1 MEKKEVEI
9 VALNTSQSS
18 PGNFSLVLED
28 LQEKKRI
35 VIIIGAFEAQA
46 IAIHME
52 RMQLPRPLTHDIFKT
67 TINELGATLKEVIIH
82 NIIDGMFQAWLVL
95 ITVDKHEKKID
106 CRASDAL
113 ALAVRF
119 NCPVYVYD
127 FVLDEAAIQEVET
140 KLSTFRG
147 SLAEYSIEQLQSLLK
162 DVLAKEDYESA
173 TRIRDIIKK
182 RK

>member
-1 MEKKEVEI
+1 M
-9 VALNTSQSS
+9 L
-18 PGNFSLVLED
+18 LED

-95 ITVDKHEKKID
+95 ITVDKHE
-106 CRASDAL
+106 
-113 ALAVRF
+113 
-119 NCPVYVYD
+119 
-127 FVLDEAAIQEVET
+127 
-140 KLSTFRG
+140 
-147 SLAEYSIEQLQSLLK
+147 
-162 DVLAKEDYESA
+162 
-173 TRIRDIIKK
+173 
-182 RK
+182 